1 MLSVT
6 GGKGLNML
14 YVIRNRDTG
23 EVFETESF
31 KRCFR
36 VAIGSALGDFRYPVY
51 LPDGRNTMLLQVSR
65 CDDCAYW
72 MDEQGYLHSVYVN
85 EEHVAYVAVSSIGY
99 AVDMADGRYYEVN
112 RGCC

>member
-1 MLSVT
+1 
-6 GGKGLNML
+6 ML

-36 VAIGSALGDFRYPVY
+36 VAIGSALGDFRYKDY
-51 LPDGRNTMLLQVSR
+51 LPEDVHTMLLQVSR
-65 CDDCAYW
+65 CDDCAYYI
-72 MDEQGYLHSVYVN
+72 DDLGYLHSTYVN